1 MASSA
6 AHNEPIDT
14 TDDPVLEAKWQALVQ
29 AVVDA
34 KTAAATAKRA
44 WGDACDERG
53 PDTSASPEAHAK
65 VAAAKAAYD
74 AACAAVDEAG
84 ARMKAGL

>member
-1 MASSA
+1 MASSTA
-6 AHNEPIDT
+6 PNEPTDT
-14 TDDPVLEAKWQALVQ
+14 TGDPVLEAEWQALVH

-34 KTAAATAKRA
+34 KAAAAAAKRA

-53 PDTSASPEAHAK
+53 PYTSAPPEAHAK
-65 VAAAKAAYD
+65 VADAKAAYD
-74 AACAAVDEAG
+74 AACAAVDVAA